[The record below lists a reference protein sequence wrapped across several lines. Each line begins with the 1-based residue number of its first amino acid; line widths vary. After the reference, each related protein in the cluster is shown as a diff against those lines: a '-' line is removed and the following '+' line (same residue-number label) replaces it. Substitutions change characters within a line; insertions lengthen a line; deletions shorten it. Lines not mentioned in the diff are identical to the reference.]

1 MIDISGVEILFLF
14 FFPLLFC
21 FLPPLLFFYRFLH
34 RNDIVGNALDRLCH
48 RILPEGAWRTEERS
62 LHRRSCRIVNNSAVR
77 FDCCVCWRKGYS
89 AKNKQ
94 RNNIYGMLMCSI
106 YIYIGDIYRRIKS
119 MEIKRSVKELVR
131 ETENSIEIRS
141 ISLYPNDIL
150 FKYQKLRS
158 IQFLAASESLTR
170 DKQSSPRSV
179 RSDPLLPTRTTH
191 REMNGTTGGE
201 KKRKKKKNEATRM
214 RIFNVIR

>member
-1 MIDISGVEILFLF
+1 
-14 FFPLLFC
+14 
-21 FLPPLLFFYRFLH
+21 
-34 RNDIVGNALDRLCH
+34 
-48 RILPEGAWRTEERS
+48 
-62 LHRRSCRIVNNSAVR
+62 
-77 FDCCVCWRKGYS
+77 
-89 AKNKQ
+89 
-94 RNNIYGMLMCSI
+94 
-106 YIYIGDIYRRIKS
+106 

-131 ETENSIEIRS
+131 ETENSIEIRP

>member
-1 MIDISGVEILFLF
+1 M
-14 FFPLLFC
+14 
-21 FLPPLLFFYRFLH
+21 
-34 RNDIVGNALDRLCH
+34 
-48 RILPEGAWRTEERS
+48 
-62 LHRRSCRIVNNSAVR
+62 
-77 FDCCVCWRKGYS
+77 
-89 AKNKQ
+89 
-94 RNNIYGMLMCSI
+94 
-106 YIYIGDIYRRIKS
+106 
-119 MEIKRSVKELVR
+119 VR

-179 RSDPLLPTRTTH
+179 RSDPLLPTH

-201 KKRKKKKNEATRM
+201 KKKKEKEKRSHEDAD
-214 RIFNVIR
+214 I